1 MKNVIMD
8 LFLEKKGERLME
20 LTATV
25 TAIGEKALS
34 PKDNMV
40 ILFGDKATAALREVS
55 VIQQFDDPE
64 AQKSLNIAHGDHIYI
79 NDIKYR
85 VAAVGSLA
93 NPNLKQIAHATLIFQ
108 PVPDEDMLGNAIYLT
123 PYAKPTFSIGTT
135 IRYVTAD

>member
-1 MKNVIMD
+1 
-8 LFLEKKGERLME
+8 ME

-34 PKDNMV
+34 PKDNMI
-40 ILFGDKATAALREVS
+40 ILFGDKATDALREVS

-64 AQKSLNIAHGDHIYI
+64 TQKQLTVAHGDHIYI

-85 VAAVGSLA
+85 VAAVGGLT
-93 NPNLKQIAHATLIFQ
+93 NPNLEQIAHATLIFQ
-108 PVPDEDMLGNAIYLT
+108 PVPDKDMLGNAIYLT
-123 PYAKPTFSIGTT
+123 PNAKPAFTVGTK